1 MDDIGDYAP
10 EREIAELGEIDRLV
24 AVVLRNQESRRKVL
38 MIAPYEQ
45 FAVEDG
51 HDDFSVAEFDRAVD
65 DEHVAIED
73 AGFAH
78 GIAFH
83 SEEIGG
89 GLVADELLVEVD
101 AALGVI
107 IGRCSESGGV
117 GGLHLMLREI
127 LGAAVGGVGVE
138 IPIHIAFWCKLM
150 FLVFN
155 Y

>member
-38 MIAPYEQ
+38 MIAPHQQ
-45 FAVEDG
+45 FAVEDS
-51 HDDFSVAEFDRAVD
+51 HDDFSIAEFDRAVD

-73 AGFAH
+73 AGFPH

-83 SEEIGG
+83 SEEVGG

-101 AALGVI
+101 APLGVI
-107 IGRCSESGGV
+107 IGRCPESCGV

-127 LGAAVGGVGVE
+127 LGAPVGGVAVRF
-138 IPIHIAFWCKLM
+138 PIHM
-150 FLVFN
+150 FFTLS
-155 Y
+155 